1 MSEVTI
7 SEDRFIELIERE
19 NKCFE
24 FRDKIISIATVEAT
38 YKVNIGCTTE
48 DLNLQINE
56 FFKRHN
62 IVSLE
67 I

>member
-7 SEDRFIELIERE
+7 SEDRFIELIGRE
-19 NKCFE
+19 KKCFE
-24 FRDKIISIATVEAT
+24 FREKIFSIATVEAT
-38 YKVNIGCTTE
+38 YKVSPNCTSE
-48 DLNLQINE
+48 EMNLQINE